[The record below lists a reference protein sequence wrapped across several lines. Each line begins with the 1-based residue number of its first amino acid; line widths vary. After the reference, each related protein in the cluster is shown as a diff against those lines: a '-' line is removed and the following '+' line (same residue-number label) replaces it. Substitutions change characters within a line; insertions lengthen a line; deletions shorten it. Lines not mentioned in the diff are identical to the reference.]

1 MNIHEYQAKKLFRSF
16 GIPVPVGGV
25 ARTSEE
31 VVQQAAK
38 LRAGTL
44 VVKAQIHAGGRGK
57 AGGVLTADGPEAA
70 RRHAERLLGNV
81 LVTRQTGPEGRV
93 VRSVLIEEGQNIE
106 HEYYVA
112 VTLDRATR
120 RPVILVSPDGGMDIE
135 EVAANTPGHLFK
147 LGVDPLWGLRDYEA
161 RCLAA
166 FLGFSGKRLHFCAG
180 ILQKLFTL
188 YQSCDAALVEIN
200 PLILTTEGNLLA
212 LDAKLNLEENALFR
226 HPDLKALED
235 PEERDPLE
243 VQAERHGLNYI
254 RLNGNIGVMV
264 NGAGLAMATMDLIKQ
279 AGGEPANF
287 LDVGGGADAGKIL
300 VKAVRGAVLGAKGAI
315 TGTVTEVSAADP
327 VDISAAKARFREFE
341 ATLTNVTPDCRIVI
355 STSEKRAL
363 LDNVV
368 VTCTAITPATKPAA
382 PGGVSFDAAAAA
394 DRLTL
399 KWNAV
404 PDATSYTVAYWKGS
418 ASAPESEYAYKTGIA
433 STATSQEL
441 TNLESNTSYWAKVKA
456 VGSLDSDWSETA
468 NATTM
473 DSGGEPL
480 LPTADL
486 LDVVFRNDGSAMDNS
501 SSATP
506 VRRMPSSRP

>member
-57 AGGVLTADGPEAA
+57 AGGVLTADGPEGA

-287 LDVGGGADAGKIL
+287 LDVGGGADAGKIAAGFRIIMSDPKVEAIFVNIFGGIL
-300 VKAVRGAVLGAKGAI
+300 RCDLLAEGVVMATRETDVSVPLIVRLQGTNAEEGQRILQESGLLFTVAKDLHA
-315 TGTVTEVSAADP
+315 
-327 VDISAAKARFREFE
+327 AAKHIA
-341 ATLTNVTPDCRIVI
+341 
-355 STSEKRAL
+355 
-363 LDNVV
+363 
-368 VTCTAITPATKPAA
+368 
-382 PGGVSFDAAAAA
+382 GVG
-394 DRLTL
+394 
-399 KWNAV
+399 
-404 PDATSYTVAYWKGS
+404 YH
-418 ASAPESEYAYKTGIA
+418 EH
-433 STATSQEL
+433 
-441 TNLESNTSYWAKVKA
+441 
-456 VGSLDSDWSETA
+456 
-468 NATTM
+468 
-473 DSGGEPL
+473 
-480 LPTADL
+480 
-486 LDVVFRNDGSAMDNS
+486 
-501 SSATP
+501 
-506 VRRMPSSRP
+506 SRQ